1 MEIIKAE
8 KRYLDEILDIE
19 NESFKHPFK
28 KENILYELEENPFS
42 NFYLAKENDEIVGFI
57 IFWITFEN
65 ATICQIA
72 TKKTFRN
79 MGFATKLIEFSEK
92 LLKEKEVEFYTLEVR
107 EGNLA
112 AINLYKKMGFLTI
125 TKKDKYYEDGE
136 NALYMMKGEI

>member
-125 TKKDKYYEDGE
+125 TKKEKYYEDGE